1 MAFSYRLVT
10 RPGDRTPF
18 GARRRGNAR
27 AFSGA
32 AREARSRAEAGAGG
46 AAARGFPSSPPLV
59 TSKVSTPVGTFFVTR
74 LGDRTLSPS
83 LYSKWSRKSHLARSI
98 CNLNGIICFI
108 WKGAPPR
115 AHEVQS
121 RAIGVAR
128 RGGDARRNATTHR
141 NGNGHRRRT
150 RRGAACPKLDKLV
163 SKSRERLRRMRAIR
177 AHACSFTSAALL
189 RL

>member
-18 GARRRGNAR
+18 GARSRGNAR

-74 LGDRTLSPS
+74 SGDRTLSPS

-141 NGNGHRRRT
+141 NGNGHRSRT
-150 RRGAACPKLDKLV
+150 RRGAVCPKLDKLV

-177 AHACSFTSAALL
+177 AHACSFTPAALL